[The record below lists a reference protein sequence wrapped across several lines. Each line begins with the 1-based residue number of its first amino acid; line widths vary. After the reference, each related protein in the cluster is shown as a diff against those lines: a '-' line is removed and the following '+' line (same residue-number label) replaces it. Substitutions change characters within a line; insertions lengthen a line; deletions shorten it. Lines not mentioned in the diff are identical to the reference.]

1 MKVDPE
7 RIINRLLIG
16 SGITMALW
24 TLMTGDFD
32 SVYCVMVL
40 YAIVLF
46 VQEDIYDFAREQKR
60 KARRRARSRNRRESK
75 RNISVDYKK
84 RNTEKKRMEA

>member
-1 MKVDPE
+1 MRVDPE

-32 SVYCVMVL
+32 SVYCIMVL
-40 YAIVLF
+40 YALVLF
-46 VQEDIYDFAREQKR
+46 IQEDIYDLVREQR
-60 KARRRARSRNRRESK
+60 QKARRRARSRNRREPKNDRDSE
-75 RNISVDYKK
+75 RNKHIPE
-84 RNTEKKRMEA
+84 RKRMGA

>member
-32 SVYCVMVL
+32 SVYCIMVL

-46 VQEDIYDFAREQKR
+46 IQEDIYDFAREQKR
-60 KARRRARSRNRRESK
+60 KARRRARSRNRREPKSK
-75 RNISVDYKK
+75 IVAGCKK
-84 RNTEKKRMEA
+84 GNTENKRMEA